1 MTMIPE
7 RLTLAVEHL
16 AANAPDKVADWR
28 AGWARAVKGG
38 WDYAVR
44 DVHDVYAV
52 ADGCTF
58 DKKLAKKPGRFTRN
72 TMTLFRGKGAGNR
85 FELLPWL
92 AEGFVEPL
100 FGWIRPDGTRRF
112 RTARLWVPKKNAK
125 SMTCAALA
133 LYLGSPVE
141 GEGSPQV
148 YVAAVTRDQA
158 RMVFEP
164 ALILAKR
171 SEILNQ
177 VFTCHNHINR
187 INCPHNDGAIMAMA
201 ADGASAE
208 GKDASAIIYDELH
221 VWRDR
226 AFWNSLYF
234 AGAARKQPL
243 RIMISTAGDDITS
256 IGYEQYGISVQHRDA
271 LRTGYVDWTQLNLIY
286 ECPQELVK
294 RWDTT
299 EAWAA
304 ANPSA
309 GHTIDLEEMGEAAR
323 AARDNPVLKSEFLR
337 YRLNVWVQAANP
349 WLDIKRWEECARP
362 DLRKRLAIA

>member
-1 MTMIPE
+1 MTDRLE
-7 RLTLAVEHL
+7 RELKHLDEH
-16 AANAPDKVADWR
+16 APDKVCAFED
-28 AGWARAVKGG
+28 GWARAIEEG
-38 WDYAVR
+38 WQDAVR

-52 ADGCTF
+52 ADGCWYSRK
-58 DKKLAKKPGRFTRN
+58 DARKPGRFTRN
-72 TMTLFRGKGAGNR
+72 TMTLFRGKNAGEP
-85 FELLPWL
+85 FVLLPWL
-92 AEGFVEPL
+92 ADGFVEPL
-100 FGWIRPDGTRRF
+100 FGWKRKDGARRF

-171 SEILNQ
+171 SPVLNQ

-234 AGAARKQPL
+234 AGAARRQPI

-256 IGYEQYGISVQHRDA
+256 IGYEQYNMSVQHRDA

-286 ECPQELVK
+286 ECPKELVK
-294 RWDTT
+294 RWDSR

-304 ANPSA
+304 SNPSA
-309 GHTIDLEEMGEAAR
+309 GHTIDLEEMAEAAQ

-337 YRLNVWVQAANP
+337 YRLNIWVQAANP
-349 WLDIKRWEECARP
+349 WIDIQRWEDCARP
-362 DLRKRLAIA
+362 ELRKVLAIA